1 MSFNWTVP
9 LKTPTASR
17 LIRNSKQRES
27 VNSEKLTPCCL
38 LSVCLSVCLSLVSAP
53 KQLLINT
60 RQWLWRDAPL
70 ILNSDWV
77 GAIRFA
83 AMSDSCLPE
92 WEGDGEEAELE
103 RDGRCGRD
111 EKEKGK
117 GRWAKKS
124 KVWWQK
130 KRTKAEKERKMN
142 KDPTDVQKGRK
153 AEGGT
158 GSEKDRN
165 ETCTKRK
172 TGCLKLPVWH

>member
-17 LIRNSKQRES
+17 LIRIRSRENQWTVRS
-27 VNSEKLTPCCL
+27 WVPVAS
-38 LSVCLSVCLSLVSAP
+38 CLSVCLSLVSAP

-60 RQWLWRDAPL
+60 QQWLWRDAPL

-103 RDGRCGRD
+103 RNGRCGRD

-142 KDPTDVQKGRK
+142 KDSTDVQKGRK
-153 AEGGT
+153 AEDGT

-165 ETCTKRK
+165 ETCTKKK